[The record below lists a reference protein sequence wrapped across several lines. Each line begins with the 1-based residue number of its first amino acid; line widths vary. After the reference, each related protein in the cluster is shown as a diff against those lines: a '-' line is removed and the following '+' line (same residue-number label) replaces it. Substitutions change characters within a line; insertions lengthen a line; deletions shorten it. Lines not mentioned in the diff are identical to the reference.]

1 MSYHVQFMKDDT
13 EVGSTPWPGNLE
25 SAKRFA
31 KEQLGIKNTTLGA
44 TSARVFDVSTQTV
57 VYTFPENCPPD
68 LKARSAPPT

>member
-1 MSYHVQFMKDDT
+1 MSYHVQFMKDNT

-31 KEQLGIKNTTLGA
+31 KEQLGLKNA

-57 VYTFPENCPPD
+57 VYTFPEN
-68 LKARSAPPT
+68 